1 MNFKDLQFNI
11 GKLTTNVKSQVAKNN
26 PLQNYDTRSLNLW
39 LFEER
44 NDLAQMRTAGYH
56 HAETNKAF
64 LDWVKDELVK
74 NRDNQE
80 YSQDIEVCMPFYPS
94 VYILTYFFSKDIG
107 TALVTLLNKQVELE
121 KQYTGTLFKK

>member
-26 PLQNYDTRSLNLW
+26 PLQNHDTRSLNLW

-44 NDLAQMRTAGYH
+44 NDLAYMRTAGYH

-64 LDWVKDELVK
+64 LDWVKDELAK

-94 VYILTYFFSKDIG
+94 VYILTCFFIKKKRILG
-107 TALVTLLNKQVELE
+107 QHLLR
-121 KQYTGTLFKK
+121 F

>member
-26 PLQNYDTRSLNLW
+26 PLQNHDTRSLNLW

-44 NDLAQMRTAGYH
+44 DDLSNMRTNAYH

-64 LDWVKDELVK
+64 LDWVKEELIK
-74 NRDNQE
+74 NKQDQD
-80 YSQDIEVCMPFYPS
+80 YSQDIEVNI
-94 VYILTYFFSKDIG
+94 YILLIINISLTIITRMLDLHFTRF
-107 TALVTLLNKQVELE
+107 
-121 KQYTGTLFKK
+121 

>member
-26 PLQNYDTRSLNLW
+26 PLQNHDTRSLNLW

-44 NDLAQMRTAGYH
+44 NDLAYMRTAGYH

-64 LDWVKDELVK
+64 LDWVKEELVK

-80 YSQDIEVCMPFYPS
+80 YSQDIE
-94 VYILTYFFSKDIG
+94 DIG

-121 KQYTGTLFKK
+121 KQYTGTL